1 MTIDLNDTEGRTLI
15 PPGVYALKI
24 QVNYG
29 NAGSDGVLRRAKNG
43 HSLMLELEC
52 TVLDSKHAGRKIWE
66 YLTVELDDNGSPL
79 AADKLDKL
87 KTSVRI
93 GRNKLRDIVDSAHHL
108 DPNDTGEAAQKKRR
122 LESYGELDELVFWAQ
137 IEKRAGDNG
146 YGPRN
151 YIDFVITPNLP
162 DYPKKKEKEKAQTV
176 VPVEP
181 DMDDSIPF

>member
-87 KTSVRI
+87 KTPFASAATNCAISSIVRTISTPTIPAKLHKRNVGSKATANWTSWCFGRRSKSVPATMATAR
-93 GRNKLRDIVDSAHHL
+93 G
-108 DPNDTGEAAQKKRR
+108 
-122 LESYGELDELVFWAQ
+122 
-137 IEKRAGDNG
+137 
-146 YGPRN
+146 
-151 YIDFVITPNLP
+151 IT
-162 DYPKKKEKEKAQTV
+162 
-176 VPVEP
+176 
-181 DMDDSIPF
+181 SIS